1 MSEITLDSD
10 IEVLKL
16 KELAISSAH
25 DGIALLDAE
34 GKYYYLNDAHAK
46 PFGYDHENEL
56 IGKTWHAIYPPEEI
70 ERLERDMFP
79 LLVEHGKWTGET
91 RGITKQG
98 TPVYQEISLT
108 FLKDGGIVCITRIIN
123 REKEYERELQ
133 VKARKMLSVVDNITD
148 GILLEDEKRMIQA
161 ANPALMSMFGIPG
174 DASNMIG
181 VDCSKAILGVA
192 ELVKDPEAFLLRV
205 NELMEGRQNGTDTIY
220 LVSGRT
226 LQREFIPILL
236 NDSSEGYLWVYHDV
250 TKLEE
255 SKRRLED
262 LVMKEQGI
270 NEVKSKLIHTIS
282 HEFKQPL
289 NNAIDSLNILRSM
302 TDNDSESYSRPW
314 EYLSMELQRLNRNV
328 NRIVNFE
335 SLYQSRKAEL
345 INTNA
350 KNLVSNFL
358 NYNYKMFMMTGKF
371 EIKDELGKE
380 TVGVDMALVEL
391 ALRNVIDNAIK
402 YSNPNE
408 AIQISCF
415 IVKDKVHCAFRNKM
429 KEGLKPDA
437 ERLGTPFYRGSSNE
451 QGLGLG
457 LSIIDHCF
465 PVTICGGEVVFGVK
479 DDVFSTTLMLP
490 IQEE

>member
-34 GKYYYLNDAHAK
+34 GKYYYLNDAHVK

-335 SLYQSRKAEL
+335 SLYETRKVEL
-345 INTNA
+345 THTPA
-350 KNLVSNFL
+350 KNLISNFL
-358 NYNYKMFMMTGKF
+358 NYNYKMFVMTGKF
-371 EIKDELGKE
+371 KMEDETGDE
-380 TVGVDMALVEL
+380 TVGVDMALLDL
-391 ALRNVIDNAIK
+391 ALRNLVDNAIK

-408 AIQISCF
+408 EIHIRCF
-415 IVKDKVHCAFRNKM
+415 ASDEMANCVLRNVIKD
-429 KEGLKPDA
+429 GI
-437 ERLGTPFYRGSSNE
+437 TS
-451 QGLGLG
+451 
-457 LSIIDHCF
+457 
-465 PVTICGGEVVFGVK
+465 
-479 DDVFSTTLMLP
+479 
-490 IQEE
+490 

>member
-10 IEVLKL
+10 IELLKL
-16 KELAISSAH
+16 KELAISGAH

-34 GKYYYLNDAHAK
+34 GKYYYLNDAHVK
-46 PFGYDHENEL
+46 PFGYEYAQEL
-56 IGKTWHAIYPPEEI
+56 LGKTWRAIYPPEEI
-70 ERLERDMFP
+70 ERLERDVAP
-79 LLVEHGKWTGET
+79 ILVENGKWTGET

-98 TPVYQEISLT
+98 TPTYQETSLT
-108 FLKDGGIVCITRIIN
+108 FLNDGGLICITRIIDK
-123 REKEYERELQ
+123 EKEFEHELRLR
-133 VKARKMLSVVDNITD
+133 AMKMLSIVQNIRD
-148 GILLEDEKRMIQA
+148 GICLEDRNRVVQA
-161 ANPALMSMFGIPG
+161 ANPAVFSMFGLHGNPEDMVG
-174 DASNMIG
+174 MKNDDARSR
-181 VDCSKAILGVA
+181 ILN
-192 ELVKDPEAFLLRV
+192 LVKDPEGFSSSVESRISS
-205 NELMEGRQNGTDTIY
+205 GKPGTDVIELKSGTI
-220 LVSGRT
+220 
-226 LQREFIPILL
+226 LQREFIPIVL

-250 TKLEE
+250 TNHEE

-289 NNAIDSLNILRSM
+289 NNAIDSLNILRFM

-335 SLYQSRKAEL
+335 SLYQSRRAEL
-345 INTNA
+345 INSNA

-371 EIKDELGKE
+371 EVKDELGKK

-415 IVKDKVHCAFRNKM
+415 IVNDKVHYAFRNKM

-437 ERLGTPFYRGSSNE
+437 EQLGTPFYRGSSNE

-457 LSIIDHCF
+457 LSIIDHCLQLM
-465 PVTICGGEVVFGVK
+465 GGEAVFGVK
-479 DDVFSTTLMLP
+479 DEVFSATLMLP
-490 IQEE
+490 IREE